1 MAAEWPVS
9 VKITADSGRPL
20 RPRDGAELPWEKT
33 AAVLLPAHASQ
44 QQVRHLRL
52 ESLFDFLEKV
62 SGIKPP
68 TKIRRWKA
76 GQFAVNGLAS
86 RAALRTRGGE
96 SRSFPVV

>member
-1 MAAEWPVS
+1 MVLNS
-9 VKITADSGRPL
+9 LGKRPQPFCCL
-20 RPRDGAELPWEKT
+20 RTHRSRKFRD
-33 AAVLLPAHASQ
+33 
-44 QQVRHLRL
+44 LRL